1 MVYPVQA
8 VPRVS
13 RTRRENGSSKRRQP
27 GSSKNVTF
35 TDILEK
41 TMAENQP
48 LDCYIVTYNV
58 DKELQTYYYQPTR
71 EYTL

>member
-1 MVYPVQA
+1 
-8 VPRVS
+8 
-13 RTRRENGSSKRRQP
+13 
-27 GSSKNVTF
+27 
-35 TDILEK
+35 
-41 TMAENQP
+41 MAESQP

>member
-13 RTRRENGSSKRRQP
+13 RTRRENGSSKRRQS
-27 GSSKNVTF
+27 GSSKNVAF

-48 LDCYIVTYNV
+48 LDCYIVTDNV
-58 DKELQTYYYQPTR
+58 DHELQTYEYQPTR
-71 EYTL
+71 E